1 MRFIV
6 RFLNVDGNSRLFLL
20 EEVTDQRYEVRFGD
34 GILGKKP
41 SSGSII
47 EVSYIVSG
55 GREGN
60 GAVNFTFLE
69 F

>member
-1 MRFIV
+1 MTDI
-6 RFLNVDGNSRLFLL
+6 LNVDGNSRLFLL

-41 SSGSII
+41 ASGSII
-47 EVSYIVSG
+47 EVSYIVSN

-60 GAVNFTFLE
+60 GGVNFTFLE